1 MPTFQNK
8 AKIMTGTVVFP
19 RHINPHAVDY
29 SRVWRKST
37 LKMPHFQTAI
47 TRQLYGDN
55 VFFKVLI
62 ERATLPEYDSVS
74 FI

>member
-1 MPTFQNK
+1 
-8 AKIMTGTVVFP
+8 
-19 RHINPHAVDY
+19 
-29 SRVWRKST
+29 
-37 LKMPHFQTAI
+37 MPHFQTAI
-47 TRQLYGDN
+47 THQLYGDN

>member
-8 AKIMTGTVVFP
+8 AKIMTGMTGTVVFL
-19 RHINPHAVDY
+19 RHINSNAVDY
-29 SRVWRKST
+29 T

-47 TRQLYGDN
+47 THQLYGDN